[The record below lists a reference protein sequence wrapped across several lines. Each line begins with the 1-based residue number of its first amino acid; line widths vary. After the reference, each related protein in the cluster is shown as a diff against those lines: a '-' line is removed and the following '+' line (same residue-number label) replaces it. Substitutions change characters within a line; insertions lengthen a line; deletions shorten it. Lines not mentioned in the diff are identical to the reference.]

1 MQNTPVDWDV
11 VVVGGGPAGAST
23 ASMLAKRGRRVLV
36 LERERFPRY
45 HIGESLITGMLSVI
59 EMLDLRERLH
69 ALGFERKYGISMV
82 WGKEHGLWNLKFKL
96 AGPYEYSYHVDRGE
110 FDELLLTRAGELGAT
125 VLQEAVFRESIV
137 EDDRVV
143 GVRYTHEGQTHEARA
158 RLVVDASGQ
167 ARAVARRFSDVKWH
181 PDLKNLAVWG
191 YFDNVNTLP
200 EDQHGHILVE
210 RNKDQSGWFWGI
222 PLAGNRLSAGFVA
235 PIEDVKIERNDLAGF
250 FSERLKETEQMQQLL
265 GDGSK
270 QVGEF
275 RTARD
280 WSYMSEDYVG
290 NGWVTIGDASCFV
303 DPLLSSGVCLG
314 LLCSVPLAQGID
326 ILLDDPSR
334 EKDLLQR
341 YADGCRAFHQSLTD
355 YVMFFY
361 DQERDRED
369 YLERATAIG
378 NNPLFTDPKSGFVGL
393 ISGISGMGPIF
404 NMYEDE
410 DEDKATAAP

>member
-222 PLAGNRLSAGFVA
+222 PLPGDRLSVGFVA
-235 PIEDVKIERNDLAGF
+235 PTEDVKIERNDLEGF
-250 FSERLKETEQMQQLL
+250 FFSRLKETEQIQQMV
-265 GDGSK
+265 GDAARRE
-270 QVGEF
+270 GEF

-280 WSYMSEDYVG
+280 WSYIADAYAGE
-290 NGWVTIGDASCFV
+290 GWVSIGDASCFI
-303 DPLLSSGVCLG
+303 DPLLSSGVCIG
-314 LLCSVPLAQGID
+314 MLCSVPLTQGLEMMLED
-326 ILLDDPSR
+326 PSKEKKLLDRYSAVSR
-334 EKDLLQR
+334 RLHE
-341 YADGCRAFHQSLTD
+341 SLIE
-355 YVMFFY
+355 YVEFFY
-361 DQERDRED
+361 DPNRDRED

-378 NNPLFTDPKSGFVGL
+378 NNPLFTDPRSGFVGL
-393 ISGISGMGPIF
+393 VSGVSGMGPLF
-404 NMYEDE
+404 SMYEDE
-410 DEDKATAAP
+410 DEAAPTP